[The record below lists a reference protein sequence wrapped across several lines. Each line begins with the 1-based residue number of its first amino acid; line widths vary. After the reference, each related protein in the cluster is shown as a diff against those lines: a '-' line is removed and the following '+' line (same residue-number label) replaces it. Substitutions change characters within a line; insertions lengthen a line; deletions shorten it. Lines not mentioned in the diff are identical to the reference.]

1 LIRRNDQVID
11 ELDPADRG
19 AVLEAI
25 ATTRR
30 FRAQLRVTIPDRFR
44 GVTRP
49 ARPTLLPRPTGGT
62 G

>member
-1 LIRRNDQVID
+1 V
-11 ELDPADRG
+11 LD
-19 AVLEAI
+19 AI

-30 FRAQLRVTIPDRFR
+30 FRAQLRVTIPERFK

-49 ARPTLLPRPTGGT
+49 ARPTLVPRPTGGS